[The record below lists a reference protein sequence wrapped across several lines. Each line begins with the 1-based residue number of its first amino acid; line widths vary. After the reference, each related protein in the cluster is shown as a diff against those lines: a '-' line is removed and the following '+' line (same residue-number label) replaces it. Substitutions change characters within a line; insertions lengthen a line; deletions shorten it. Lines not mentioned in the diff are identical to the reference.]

1 MPNTKFGPSVSL
13 NILTTHMKKILF
25 LLITILSLNDALS
38 ADLCKAIALRDVAAI
53 ESPDSTYTEIMRM
66 TGNTILNILR
76 EKDQWYYVKNN
87 SGITGWVN
95 KRWIC
100 KGQQ

>member
-1 MPNTKFGPSVSL
+1 
-13 NILTTHMKKILF
+13 MKRTAIC
-25 LLITILSLNDALS
+25 LLTILSLNNALS
-38 ADLCKAIALRDVAAI
+38 ADLCKGVTHRDVAAI